1 MPTLIVW
8 HHSLRVGVLHVSDE
22 GCWVFTYDK
31 DWITFPLS
39 LHLPLGETRQDLV
52 NDRVFERLA
61 RRRLLVQEQ
70 PCLPSFS
77 PRSTRVTSM
86 PR

>member
-39 LHLPLGETRQDLV
+39 LHLPLGETRQDL
-52 NDRVFERLA
+52 A
-61 RRRLLVQEQ
+61 Q
-70 PCLPSFS
+70 
-77 PRSTRVTSM
+77 
-86 PR
+86 